1 MDKNFFNS
9 NNWLNSN
16 LIFDKVDDVHV
27 LMKAYRKA
35 LGISQRKMGER
46 LLCPQS
52 TICRYETK
60 QLRYLSERETNR
72 ILYNFSIDFDEVLKS
87 RKTRE
92 GRILFCINVCISYL
106 ELTKDK
112 KRDDYNNIVNF
123 LINLSEDLRIVRE

>member
-9 NNWLNSN
+9 DTWLNSD
-16 LIFDKVDDVHV
+16 LIFDKVDDVHI
-27 LMKAYRKA
+27 LMKAYRRV
-35 LGISQRKMGER
+35 LGFSQRKMTER
-46 LLCPQS
+46 LLCSQA

-72 ILYNFSIDFDEVLKS
+72 ILYNFSIDFDEILKS
-87 RKTRE
+87 RKSRE
-92 GRILFCINVCISYL
+92 GKIIFYINICTSYL

-112 KRDDYNNIVNF
+112 KYDDYNNIVNF